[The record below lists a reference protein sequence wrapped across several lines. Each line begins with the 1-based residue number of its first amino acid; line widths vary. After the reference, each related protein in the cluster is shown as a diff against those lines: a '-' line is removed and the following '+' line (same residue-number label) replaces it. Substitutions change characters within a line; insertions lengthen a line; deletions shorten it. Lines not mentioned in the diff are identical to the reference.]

1 MKLFFKNTKRLDN
14 TDARKVVL
22 ENGESFLELKRKF
35 PDITDLSKGGPSHS
49 ARAIVMND
57 GNAVFQVFLKP
68 KWNFKLMHEDGS
80 FNIEAIDNLLSL
92 FDTQHYLC
100 VGVSYSEFESMS
112 KNVHINLK
120 NKEEHKSPFER
131 ITSSKCQAWFKV
143 GQNLSKAQKAAGATC
158 GECKTFYRYVKRMN
172 LKNRGND
179 GEVKHQERLKSTSNF
194 IITKLTPISKQK
206 RLKANSWKRGELQKK
221 VAAYETKLKDY
232 EINLSENQNNEMER
246 VVNWI
251 NQNAV
256 NELETLFIEGIDSDE
271 NLPDLMKEVWN
282 KDTQDRSQFYRDQ
295 FTNEG

>member
-1 MKLFFKNTKRLDN
+1 
-14 TDARKVVL
+14 
-22 ENGESFLELKRKF
+22 
-35 PDITDLSKGGPSHS
+35 
-49 ARAIVMND
+49 
-57 GNAVFQVFLKP
+57 
-68 KWNFKLMHEDGS
+68 
-80 FNIEAIDNLLSL
+80 
-92 FDTQHYLC
+92 
-100 VGVSYSEFESMS
+100 MS

-131 ITSSKCQAWFKV
+131 ITSSRCQVWFKV

-194 IITKLTPISKQK
+194 RITKLTPISKQK

-232 EINLSENQNNEMER
+232 EINLSDNQNNEMEQ

-256 NELETLFIEGIDSDE
+256 NDLETLFIEGFDSDE

-295 FTNEG
+295 FTNKG